1 MIESLSNIAS
11 IHQYSKVLHGENNS
25 YSLIITASIKV
36 SCCIYADKPA
46 MIKSFLCVE
55 CHIYR
60 QGERLSDFNKS
71 QIVMAIRLGQ
81 IIFEM
86 AHSVA
91 LST

>member
-1 MIESLSNIAS
+1 MIELLNNIAS
-11 IHQYSKVLHGENNS
+11 IHQYSKELHGENNS
-25 YSLIITASIKV
+25 YSLMITASIKV
-36 SCCIYADKPA
+36 SCRYAVKPA
-46 MIKSFLCVE
+46 LISSFLCVE

-71 QIVMAIRLGQ
+71 QIVMAKRLGQ
-81 IIFEM
+81 IMFEM